1 MKVTEL
7 KALAR
12 RFSLTDWQDICA
24 SPRSFGFSKMNPRQ
38 AQVLCE
44 AILLER
50 DGMMQP
56 VTEEEETKR
65 LSIISATFSPA

>member
-1 MKVTEL
+1 MKVTKL

-24 SPRSFGFSKMNPRQ
+24 SPRSFGFSKMI
-38 AQVLCE
+38 ACE

-50 DGMMQP
+50 DGMMP
-56 VTEEEETKR
+56 SVIKEEEAKR
-65 LSIISATFSPA
+65 ISIIEATFPCPTL